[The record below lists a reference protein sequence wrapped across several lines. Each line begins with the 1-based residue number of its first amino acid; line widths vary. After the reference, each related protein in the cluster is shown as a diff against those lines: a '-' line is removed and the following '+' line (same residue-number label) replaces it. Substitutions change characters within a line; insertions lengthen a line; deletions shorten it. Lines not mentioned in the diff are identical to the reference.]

1 MQSREVEIIGDP
13 ENHQIDASWNK
24 NEFLDYMRPQLEL
37 IIESRV
43 RIINIA
49 TTNIV
54 QTNWIFEYLYN
65 QGLRQ
70 GDIICIVVDNP

>member
-1 MQSREVEIIGDP
+1 MNSGEVKMIGDP
-13 ENHQIDASWNK
+13 ENHEIDAFWSK

-43 RIINIA
+43 RIINI
-49 TTNIV
+49 TMISNI

-65 QGLRQ
+65 QGLR
-70 GDIICIVVDNP
+70 